1 MRTYPIML
9 LLSDRRVV
17 LVGAGR
23 VAKRKLDELLA
34 CGAELVVVAPT
45 IDETFQRDG
54 VFCMTQAYTPSVLDG
69 ATLVFAC
76 TDDAELN
83 AHVVTDARNR
93 NILACAVDQPADCD
107 FFSPAT
113 VHDEDVVVAI
123 GTGGSAPGLAKHL
136 RNQLASH
143 LPDRIGEFAQ
153 TLQTCRSTV
162 LDRVDDPA
170 RRKTILTTLASEP
183 MYDAFLADGP
193 DALHTKLDD
202 LLAE

>member
-9 LLSDRRVV
+9 LLTGRRVV

-34 CGAELVVVAPT
+34 CGAELVVVAPD
-45 IDETFQRDG
+45 IEETFHREG

-76 TDDAELN
+76 TDDPELN
-83 AHVVTDARNR
+83 ARVVADARRR

-113 VHDEDVVVAI
+113 VRDEDVVLAI

-136 RNQLASH
+136 RNEIASH
-143 LPDRIGEFAQ
+143 LPDRIGEFAR
-153 TLQTCRSTV
+153 TLQTCRATV
-162 LDRVDDPA
+162 LHGVDDPA
-170 RRKTILTTLASEP
+170 RRKAIFTTLASEA
-183 MYDAFLADGP
+183 MYDAFLIDGP
-193 DALHTKLDD
+193 EALRVKLDE